1 MITPIESYTIFAFF
15 HRFQLCRIVSIF
27 LCFGFTTVGA
37 LCSDNFNSLTE
48 PERTKLIKKNL
59 DLAKETTRSDQRQS
73 YEYALEAME
82 ISKGFNPH
90 LYAEATLQFAYM
102 NTFLGELDVAD
113 SLLNQTIENLH
124 QIENDTLLGLAYHIL
139 GLNHQF
145 NANNEF
151 ALKSYLKAIET
162 NEKLGLKE
170 EMLKQL
176 NNIGIIYRDENDY
189 DNALN
194 YLDKCLLL
202 SKQISNTQMEFISY
216 GNIGYIYM
224 KQNRNKEALNRFD
237 HIIDNADKIND
248 LMALRV
254 VYYLKADV
262 MLQLKEFNSADE
274 LARKALA
281 LSTKTGFQTGV
292 IYSQRVL
299 SEIYCSNKNYSKA
312 RELAQIALN
321 ITREHNIY
329 VYYEDVL
336 KALFK
341 IEYQSGNLK
350 KAIEIQN
357 TIAERKD
364 SLSRK
369 KIKEKIANSEM
380 QYQLLKEQQEN
391 EILRLENKQSN
402 RQSIF
407 SSIIAFLLLLLSIMA
422 IVGYR
427 FSRRYNQQLEIS
439 IAARTKDLKAS
450 NEELANFA
458 FIASHDMKTPLLNI
472 QNMISLIE
480 RKFPRKDDKEAYYFK
495 LIKKNAYQIYQLVQ
509 DTLEFSSFS
518 SEKPKSE
525 LVDVQEI
532 ITNIKHQYKQ
542 KEGKKIIA
550 ESDFPKLM
558 AHPGELK
565 RILQNLIE
573 NGLKYNQS
581 GFAEVKIAYENQ
593 KHQHQFKITDNGIGI
608 EDAYLE
614 HIFGMYKRLHNH
626 SEYEGTGLGLA
637 LCRKLIRNNGGEIWA
652 ESKPGTGSVFHFTW
666 PK

>member
-1 MITPIESYTIFAFF
+1 MTTPIESCTIFAFF
-15 HRFQLCRIVSIF
+15 HRFQLCRLVSIF
-27 LCFGFTTVGA
+27 LCISFTPVDV
-37 LCSDNFNSLTE
+37 LCSDKFNSTTK

-82 ISKGFNPH
+82 ISEGFNAH

-124 QIENDTLLGLAYHIL
+124 QIENDTLLGLAYHLL

-145 NANNEF
+145 NANNDF
-151 ALKSYLKAIET
+151 AIRFYLKAIET

-176 NNIGIIYRDENDY
+176 NNIGVIYRDENDY
-189 DNALN
+189 DNALK
-194 YLDKCLLL
+194 YLEKCLLL

-224 KQNRNKEALNRFD
+224 KQNRNKEALNRFN
-237 HIIDNADKIND
+237 HVIDNADETND
-248 LMALRV
+248 LIALRV
-254 VYYLKADV
+254 AYYLKADV
-262 MLQLKEFNSADE
+262 KLQLKELKSADE

-281 LSTKTGFQTGV
+281 LSTKTGFQTGI

-299 SEIYCSNKNYSKA
+299 SEIYCNNKNYDKA
-312 RELAQIALN
+312 RELVQIALN

-329 VYYEDVL
+329 MYYEDVL

-350 KAIEIQN
+350 KAIEVQS

-480 RKFPRKDDKEAYYFK
+480 KKYPEKNDKEAYYFK

-518 SEKPKSE
+518 AEKPKLE
-525 LVDVQEI
+525 LVDVEEI
-532 ITNIKHQYKQ
+532 IKNIKHHYKQ
-542 KEGKKIIA
+542 KDGKKVIV
-550 ESDFPKLM
+550 ESGLPKLK
-558 AHPGELK
+558 ARPGELN

-581 GFAEVKIAYENQ
+581 GFAVVKITYENQ
-593 KHQHQFKITDNGIGI
+593 KHQHQFKIKDNGIGI

-614 HIFGMYKRLHNH
+614 HIFSMYKRLHNH

-637 LCRKLIRNNGGEIWA
+637 LCRKLIRNNGGKIWA
-652 ESKPGTGSVFHFTW
+652 ESKLDAGSTFYFTW

>member
-1 MITPIESYTIFAFF
+1 MCIS
-15 HRFQLCRIVSIF
+15 
-27 LCFGFTTVGA
+27 FTTIDV
-37 LCSDNFNSLTE
+37 LCSDKFNNITK
-48 PERTKLIKKNL
+48 PERIKLIRKTL
-59 DLAKETTRSDQRQS
+59 DLAKETTRTDQRQS
-73 YEYALEAME
+73 YNYALEAME
-82 ISKGFNPH
+82 MSEGFNTH

-145 NANNEF
+145 NGNNELAIKF
-151 ALKSYLKAIET
+151 YLKAIET

-189 DNALN
+189 YNALK
-194 YLDKCLLL
+194 YLEKCLQL

-224 KQNRNKEALNRFD
+224 KQGRYEEALHRFD
-237 HIIDNADKIND
+237 HVIDNADESND
-248 LMALRV
+248 IMSLCV

-262 MLQLKEFNSADE
+262 KFQLEELTSAEE

-281 LSTKTGFQTGV
+281 FSTKTGFQMGV

-299 SEIYCSNKNYSKA
+299 SEIYCDSKNYSKA
-312 RELAQIALN
+312 RELAQIALKT
-321 ITREHNIY
+321 TREHNMY

-341 IEYQSGNLK
+341 IEYESGNFK
-350 KAIEIQN
+350 KAIEVQN

-364 SLSRK
+364 SLARK

-422 IVGYR
+422 IIGYR

-450 NEELANFA
+450 NKELANFA

-480 RKFPRKDDKEAYYFK
+480 KKYPGKDDKEAYYFK
-495 LIKKNAYQIYQLVQ
+495 LIKKNASQIYELVQ

-518 SEKPKSE
+518 TKKPKPK
-525 LVDVQEI
+525 LVDVEEI
-532 ITNIKHQYKQ
+532 IKDIKYQYKQ
-542 KEGKKIIA
+542 KDGKKIIVG
-550 ESDFPKLM
+550 SDLPKLR

-573 NGLKYNQS
+573 NGLKYNKS
-581 GFAEVKIAYENQ
+581 DFAKVKITYENQ
-593 KHQHQFKITDNGIGI
+593 KKQHQFKITDNGIGI

-637 LCRKLIRNNGGEIWA
+637 LCRKLIRNNGGKIWV
-652 ESKPGTGSVFHFTW
+652 ESKSGAGSNFYFTW